1 MKIKAIYNVNGI
13 KTKDTSPT
21 VYIIAVDCDMQAATI
36 VEPIADD
43 EAKLSV
49 VPMKYLQIID
59 NEYNTYLSP
68 VPMLKSNYVKPTV
81 FDGSKWQANSATYG
95 KLGIKDVD

>member
-1 MKIKAIYNVNGI
+1 MKIKAIYNVNGV
-13 KTKDTSPT
+13 KTKNTSPT
-21 VYIIAVDCDMQAATI
+21 GSLGGKAFNNPAGKCVYIIAVDCDMQAATI

-68 VPMLKSNYVKPTV
+68 VPMLKSNEAKPAV
-81 FDGSKWQANSATYG
+81 FKHDK
-95 KLGIKDVD
+95 